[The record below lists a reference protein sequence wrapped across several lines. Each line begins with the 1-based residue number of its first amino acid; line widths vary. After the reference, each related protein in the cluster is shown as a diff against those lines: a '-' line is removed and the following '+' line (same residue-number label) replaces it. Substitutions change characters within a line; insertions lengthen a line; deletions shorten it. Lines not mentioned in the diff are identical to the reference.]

1 MSAKRKRP
9 ARKPATPP
17 PAWLRPTPRAMAA
30 QLAAPN
36 PKRKHPT

>member
-9 ARKPATPP
+9 ARKTGNPA
-17 PAWLRPTPRAMAA
+17 ARLAKADARAQAA